1 MNLGRVVG
9 RVWSTVK
16 NEALESQRLL
26 VVQPVTPELEDSG
39 KCLICADATGQ
50 AGAGE
55 IIYWVR
61 GREAVFAFFPVEVPT
76 DASIIAIVDEIHLKR
91 SGPSC

>member
-1 MNLGRVVG
+1 MQLGRVVG
-9 RVWSTVK
+9 RVWATVK
-16 NEALESQRLL
+16 NETLGSQRLL
-26 VVQPVTPELEDSG
+26 VVQPVTPELQAAG
-39 KCLICADATGQ
+39 KCVVCSDATGR

-61 GREAVFAFFPVEVPT
+61 GREAAFPFFPLEVPT
-76 DASIIAIVDEIHLKR
+76 DASIVAIVDEIHLKR